1 MHHHRWAKFRALPA
15 RDRTLALEAACLLA
29 LASLLLV
36 LLPFRHI
43 ARWLGNLNSEIEA
56 ETDPAM
62 AHAVGR
68 AVGRAARH
76 LPWHP
81 LCLPQALAARAML
94 RRRGIVSTLYFGMR
108 LEGDDRAMRAHAWV
122 TAGATGVVGVPATGE
137 FTILARYSR

>member
-1 MHHHRWAKFRALPA
+1 MRRRWRKFRALPA
-15 RDRTLALEAACLLA
+15 RDRALALEAACLLA

-43 ARWLGNLNSEIEA
+43 ARWLGSLDGKREVDG
-56 ETDPAM
+56 DPALPR
-62 AHAVGR
+62 AVGR
-68 AVGRAARH
+68 AVERAARN

-94 RRRGIVSTLYFGMR
+94 RRRAIPSTLYFGMR
-108 LEGDDRAMRAHAWV
+108 LEGDDRTMRAHAWL
-122 TAGATGVVGVPATGE
+122 TAGSTGVVGVPAAAE

>member
-1 MHHHRWAKFRALPA
+1 MRRRWRKFRALPA
-15 RDRTLALEAACLLA
+15 RDRALALEAACLLA

-43 ARWLGNLNSEIEA
+43 ARWLGRLNGEMEA

-62 AHAVGR
+62 ARAVGR

-81 LCLPQALAARAML
+81 LCLPQALTARSML
-94 RRRGIVSTLYFGMR
+94 QRRAIPSSLYFGMR
-108 LEGDDRAMRAHAWV
+108 LDGADRTMRAHAWV
-122 TAGATGVVGVPATGE
+122 TAGATGVVGVPAPDE
-137 FTILARYSR
+137 FTVLARYSR

>member
-1 MHHHRWAKFRALPA
+1 MRRHWRKFRALPA
-15 RDRTLALEAACLLA
+15 RDRALALEAACLLA

-43 ARWLGNLNSEIEA
+43 ARWLGSLDGEREA
-56 ETDPAM
+56 VSDPVM
-62 AHAVGR
+62 ARAVGR

-94 RRRGIVSTLYFGMR
+94 RRRAIPSTLHFGMR
-108 LEGDDRAMRAHAWV
+108 LEGDDRTMRAHAWV
-122 TAGATGVVGVPATGE
+122 TAGATGVVGVPAAGD
-137 FTILARYSR
+137 FTVLARYSR